1 MLLVKGV
8 DIMLKKVFIKR
19 NVLLLGLVL
28 LLACVGIAYA
38 AGSVPQTASL
48 SGTVVSTVSTGAKVS
63 EGAVL
68 VQVKTI
74 AGTAPA
80 ARANCNGTVVAVS
93 VAPGSSVSA
102 GQVVAQI
109 QP

>member
-1 MLLVKGV
+1 
-8 DIMLKKVFIKR
+8 MLKKALNRKNI
-19 NVLLLGLVL
+19 LLLGLL
-28 LLACVGIAYA
+28 LVLACAGLAYA
-38 AGSVPQTASL
+38 AGSVPQTASI
-48 SGTVVSTVSTGAKVS
+48 SGTVVSTVSAGTKVN

-74 AGTAPA
+74 AGSAPA
-80 ARANCNGTVVAVS
+80 ARANCNGTVASVS